1 MPAIIALLLRGLLW
15 VSGSIAGQVL
25 MRLGIGV
32 VTFTGTNASLAWLK
46 SQAVSALQGMGG
58 EYIALLSYMK
68 VGVCISIITSAIV
81 ARAVMT
87 GVTSDTVKR
96 WVMK

>member
-25 MRLGIGV
+25 LRLGIGV
-32 VTFTGTNASLAWLK
+32 VTFTGANASLAWLK
-46 SQAVSALQGMGG
+46 SQAISALQGMGA

-81 ARAVMT
+81 ARAVMS

>member
-25 MRLGIGV
+25 LRLGIGV
-32 VTFTGTNASLAWLK
+32 VTFTGANASLAWLK

-58 EYIALLSYMK
+58 EYVALLSHMK

-81 ARAVMT
+81 ARAVMQ
-87 GVTSDTVKR
+87 GITSDTVKR
-96 WVMK
+96 WVVK

>member
-25 MRLGIGV
+25 LRLGIGV
-32 VTFTGTNASLAWLK
+32 VTFTGANASLAWLK

-58 EYIALLSYMK
+58 EYVALLSHMK

-81 ARAVMT
+81 ARAVMQ
-87 GVTSDTVKR
+87 GITSDIVKR
-96 WVMK
+96 WVVK

>member
-1 MPAIIALLLRGLLW
+1 MPLILALLLRGLLW

-25 MRLGIGV
+25 LRLGIGV

-46 SQAVSALQGMGG
+46 SQALSALQGMGG
-58 EYIALLSYMK
+58 DYIALLSYMK

-81 ARAVMT
+81 ARAVVT
-87 GVTSDTVKR
+87 GITSDSVKR
-96 WVMK
+96 WVLK